1 MNHQP
6 FRGWLLSEDELSVV
20 QAQALQD
27 HLRTCDACS
36 RIESSW
42 EELEAVIDRSA
53 QLEPVSGFVERWQ
66 VRLVEHQHHQQQVK
80 GWYTIGATG
89 LIVMSLMVLLSL
101 QVWSLIQAP
110 GPYLAGWFN
119 RLIGVISIFFSMR
132 NFAST
137 ISLPSPIYTLAGMVL
152 LVGIISFM
160 SVLWLATYRRI
171 SMARREV

>member
-6 FRGWLLSEDELSVV
+6 FRGWLLSEDDLSVE

-27 HLRTCDACS
+27 HLRACEACS
-36 RIESSW
+36 QIESSW
-42 EELEAVIDRSA
+42 KELEAVINRS
-53 QLEPVSGFVERWQ
+53 QQFEPAPGFVARWQ
-66 VRLVEHQHHQQQVK
+66 VRLVEQQHHRQQRR
-80 GWYTIGATG
+80 GWYTISATG
-89 LIVMSLMVLLSL
+89 LIVMSLMILLAI

-110 GPYLAGWFN
+110 APYLAGWFN
-119 RLIGVISIFFSMR
+119 RLIGVLSIFFSIR

-137 ISLPSPIYTLAGMVL
+137 ISLPGPIYTLAGMVL